1 MQHILSFLFK
11 NKFFIL
17 FLFLEIVALSL
28 TIQSHSYH
36 RSKFI
41 NSANVITGGIYDN
54 FNHLDHYLNLKTF
67 NEQLAKENT
76 TLKNK
81 LSELLSKDNQT
92 SVSRIDSLK
101 YNAKYKYIN
110 AHIIKNEYFKSN
122 NRLTINKGVKDG
134 VTSELGVVSSKGIVG
149 IVTNTSAHY
158 AVVMPVINENSRI
171 NAKFLHN
178 NHFGT
183 LTWNG
188 EDYNTVQLEDLPI
201 QTKVKVGDTII
212 TGGKSTIFPEGILIG
227 RVKDFKLKN
236 NKYDKINITLF
247 NDMSALY
254 HINIIKNLDK
264 KEILE
269 LENE

>member
-17 FLFLEIVALSL
+17 FLFLEIVAISL

-41 NSANVITGGIYDN
+41 NSANALTGGVYNN
-54 FNHLDHYLNLKTF
+54 FNHLENYLNLKTF
-67 NEQLAKENT
+67 NEQLSDENT
-76 TLKNK
+76 SLKNK
-81 LSELLSKDNQT
+81 LTKLLNNEQSF
-92 SVSRIDSLK
+92 SRIDSLTYNKK
-101 YNAKYKYIN
+101 YEFIN
-110 AHIIKNEYFKSN
+110 AHVINNEYSKSN
-122 NRLTINKGVKDG
+122 NRLTINKGKKDG
-134 VTSELGVVSSKGIVG
+134 VTSELGVISSKGIIG
-149 IVTNTSAHY
+149 IITNTSAHY
-158 AVVMPVINENSRI
+158 AVIMPVTNENSRI

-188 EDYNTVQLEDLPI
+188 KDYNTVQLEDLPV
-201 QTKVKVGDTII
+201 QAKVKIGDTIV

-227 RVKDFKLKN
+227 RVKNFDLTD
-236 NKYDKINITLF
+236 NKYNRINITLF

-254 HINIIKNLDK
+254 HINIIKNLDT